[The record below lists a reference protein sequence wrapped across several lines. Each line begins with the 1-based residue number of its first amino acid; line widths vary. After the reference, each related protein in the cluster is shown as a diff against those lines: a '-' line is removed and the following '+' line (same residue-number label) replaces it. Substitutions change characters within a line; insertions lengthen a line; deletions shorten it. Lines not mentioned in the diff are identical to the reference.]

1 MKRTFTHLLIATI
14 LLLAVGNGTLHAQAT
29 ASGTIQ
35 GTVFD
40 KSQAVI
46 TGAEILITSK
56 ATGATRTTTSSD
68 DGGYRFD
75 LLSAGVYTVRVSKQ
89 GFSTIVVTVQLLVG
103 HIAEFLSLHDSISA
117 VAARF

>member
-1 MKRTFTHLLIATI
+1 MKRTFTHLLIAAI
-14 LLLAVGNGTLHAQAT
+14 LVLAVGNGTLHAQAT

-68 DGGYRFD
+68 DGGD
-75 LLSAGVYTVRVSKQ
+75 LFQRPPPPRYTRRLAKPRLSTTLVNGHMPAAPTP
-89 GFSTIVVTVQLLVG
+89 VT
-103 HIAEFLSLHDSISA
+103 
-117 VAARF
+117 